1 MSRARLALA
10 VVGLG
15 LAVVGV
21 LRDDRRI
28 TGAAIVLLAI
38 ALLLRLRGRTT

>member
-28 TGAAIVLLAI
+28 TGAAIVLLVI
-38 ALLLRLRGRTT
+38 ALLLRLRGRST

>member
-1 MSRARLALA
+1 MNRARLALA
-10 VVGLG
+10 GVGLV

-28 TGAAIVLLAI
+28 TGAAIILLLV
-38 ALLLRLRGRTT
+38 ALLLRLRGRSE